1 MKSDKP
7 LKVVGWLGNIGIT
20 TLIQQATRE
29 VGKVEKGQPR
39 KETISSKTK
48 IKISRPS

>member
-7 LKVVGWLGNIGIT
+7 LKVVGWLGNIGVT
-20 TLIQQATRE
+20 TLIQLATRE
-29 VGKVEKGQPR
+29 VGKVEKGKTR

-48 IKISRPS
+48 IKIYKPS